1 MTMELTTTLAL
12 AVLGFL
18 EVLAFVYLWR
28 TNRRLDAVTEELR
41 AEMAATRAE
50 LEEKCRAL
58 NQRIDE
64 MTEEMRKRIRDANQ
78 RLDETIE
85 TQRLLDDLDGI
96 NDRVQCLRTPG
107 GMSKRVHRTDHRQ

>member
-1 MTMELTTTLAL
+1 MGLTTILTL
-12 AVLGFL
+12 AVLGLL

-28 TNRRLDAVTEELR
+28 TNRRLDAVAQKLE
-41 AEMAATRAE
+41 AEIAATRAE

-64 MTEEMRKRIRDANQ
+64 MTEEMRERIRAANQ

-85 TQRLLDDLDGI
+85 TQRLLDDLEDI
-96 NDRVQCLRTPG
+96 NDRVRCMRTPG
-107 GMSKRVHRTDHRQ
+107 GMSKRVRRTDHRQ